1 MSESMSESMAELM
14 NEPLVAE
21 RQPVSFTVNGE
32 ETTVLARTHTSLV
45 EVLREQ
51 ERLFGV
57 REGCGVGMCGAC
69 TVLVDGQPQSGCLIL
84 ALNAEGRELTTV
96 EGLEDEDGILND
108 LQDAFLRHT
117 AFQCSYCTPGF
128 LMASMRLLED
138 LPDATPDE
146 VRHYLGGNLCRC
158 GSYVKILDAVMDAL
172 ASRRAARSTSEA

>member
-1 MSESMSESMAELM
+1 MLD
-14 NEPLVAE
+14 EPLAGE
-21 RQPVSFTVNGE
+21 KQPVTFTVNGE
-32 ETTVLARTHTSLV
+32 ETTVLARTQNSLL

-84 ALNAEGRELTTV
+84 AVSAEGRQLTTV

-108 LQDAFLRHT
+108 LQQAFLRHT

-138 LPDATPDE
+138 LPDATRDE
-146 VRHYLGGNLCRC
+146 VQHYLGGNLCRC

-172 ASRRAARSTSEA
+172 ASRRAARSAADA